1 MDEALKELGRQ
12 KAKAE
17 DAKKYGLTAET
28 RSRMAAEK
36 QRDHLAERVKV
47 LEEEKGVLDRDLNQ
61 LHLVHRNTQRTWSQ
75 EKHVLNITIDEAV
88 AQAQTARAE
97 ADQRGEQVK
106 RLQRLNTDVEKHER
120 ELSGS
125 LENMLAQLRVSSLG
139 SNLKSTTMDFVSK
152 YFFAET
158 HSHKPGAVAWPMA
171 RLDSSPSS
179 PES

>member
-1 MDEALKELGRQ
+1 
-12 KAKAE
+12 
-17 DAKKYGLTAET
+17 
-28 RSRMAAEK
+28 MAAEK

-139 SNLKSTTMDFVSK
+139 SNLKSTTV
-152 YFFAET
+152 
-158 HSHKPGAVAWPMA
+158 HPGLSGSRIASRRARRAGIRITNRITSRASLLWLSMHQFGRICWPMA
-171 RLDSSPSS
+171 G
-179 PES
+179 